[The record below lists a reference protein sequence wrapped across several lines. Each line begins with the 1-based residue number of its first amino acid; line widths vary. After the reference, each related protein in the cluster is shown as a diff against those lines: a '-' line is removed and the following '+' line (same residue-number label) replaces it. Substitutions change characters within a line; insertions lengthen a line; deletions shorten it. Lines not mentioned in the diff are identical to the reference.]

1 MSRKNKI
8 LHALYVLIIL
18 ALIATVITLSVA
30 LKRAKE
36 PSESNMQDME
46 KYRQGK
52 NTAYAFEN
60 LNFSKGQIVFLG
72 DSNTD
77 LCHLDDFF
85 ADLDLA
91 TYNRGVGADTTN
103 EVLGRLKT
111 SVIDIAPSKVVL
123 MIGTNDVNV
132 GSELPDIVDNYKEII
147 RQIRTALP
155 DCEIYC
161 MSVIPLGEEI
171 KDTVDIY
178 ENNLTILSLNVEIK
192 AICDADNS
200 LTYFDL
206 HSLVKDENGLLD
218 VEYTDDGLHLNDA
231 GFAVWSELIKPY
243 L

>member
-8 LHALYVLIIL
+8 LHFLYVLVIL
-18 ALIATVITLSVA
+18 ALIATVITLSVY
-30 LKRAKE
+30 LKKAQE
-36 PSESNMQDME
+36 PCEANMQDVQ

-52 NTAYAFEN
+52 NTTYAFEN

-123 MIGTNDVNV
+123 MIGTNDVNA
-132 GSELPDIVDNYKEII
+132 GSELPDILENYREII
-147 RQIRTALP
+147 RQIKEALP
-155 DCEIYC
+155 DTEIYC
-161 MSVIPLGEEI
+161 MSVIPLGELI
-171 KDTVDIY
+171 NDRVDINK
-178 ENNLTILSLNVEIK
+178 NNPIIVSLNTEIK
-192 AICDADNS
+192 ALCDADET

-206 HSLVKDENGLLD
+206 HSLVKDESGLLASK
-218 VEYTDDGLHLNDA
+218 YTDDGIHLNNA